1 MKRRE
6 FVKSATA
13 AGTGLL
19 TTTSVLGKSF
29 IKNADQP
36 LKIALIGCGGR
47 GTGATLAGLNYEIP
61 CELVAMADLFPEPIE
76 RSFTA
81 LESRVKDKTRLKVTE
96 ETRFLGFQG
105 YKKAI
110 ALCDVAFIGT
120 PAVYKPVI
128 FEEAI
133 RQGKHVFMEKP
144 VCVDAFGYKKV
155 LETAAIA
162 KANRLYVASGLQRR
176 YGKEYQATVNHLHDG
191 IIGDITS
198 AECYWFGGPIGDLSR
213 PRQDSWTEMEFQ
225 NRHWRSFAW
234 VSGGNIIE
242 FHVHN
247 LDIINWALKQEHP
260 QSVLASGGKVAEK
273 LYSGALGGFDTT
285 VSHFMYENNVPVY
298 SFSRN
303 LPNCSNEN
311 GEIFFGTKGRLEIKK
326 DNAIAYN
333 NKGKVIL
340 DLKKEMEDLGHF
352 HGAHDEV
359 QKVLLKAIAG
369 NDNYIND
376 AFYAAHSTM
385 TGIFGRMSAWS
396 GKRLNWDE
404 AIQSEVKLF
413 DYTDETGF
421 NSTTPILPD
430 KSGDYPVPVP
440 GKTIV

>member
-13 AGTGLL
+13 AGTGVLAAG
-19 TTTSVLGKSF
+19 SVLGNSLVT
-29 IKNADQP
+29 NADQP

-47 GTGATLAGLNYEIP
+47 GTGATLTALNYEIP

-81 LESRVKDKTRLKVTE
+81 LNSRIEDPKKIKVTE
-96 ETRFLGFQG
+96 ETKFLGFQG

-155 LETAAIA
+155 LEAAAIA
-162 KANRLYVASGLQRR
+162 KTNRLYVAGGLQRR
-176 YGKEYQATVNHLHDG
+176 YGKEYQAVIDYLHDG
-191 IIGDITS
+191 IIGNITS

-213 PRQDSWTEMEFQ
+213 PRKDEWTEMEFQ

-234 VSGGNIIE
+234 VGGGNIIE
-242 FHVHN
+242 YHIHN
-247 LDIINWALKQEHP
+247 LDVINWALKQEHP
-260 QSVLASGGKVAEK
+260 QTVLASGGKVAEK
-273 LYSGALGGFDTT
+273 LYSGSLGGFDT
-285 VSHFMYENNVPVY
+285 VSSHFMYENNVPVY

-303 LPNCSNEN
+303 LPNCSNKH
-311 GEIFFGTKGRLEIKK
+311 GEIFFGTKGRFEIKGN
-326 DNAIAYN
+326 NAIAYN
-333 NKGKVIL
+333 HKGKVML
-340 DLKKEMEDLGHF
+340 DLQKKMEDLNPF
-352 HGAHDEV
+352 HNAHPEV
-359 QKVLLKAIAG
+359 QKTLLKAIAD

-376 AFYAAHSTM
+376 AFYAAHSSM

-396 GKRLNWDE
+396 GKRLNWED
-404 AIQSEVKLF
+404 AVQSEIKLF
-413 DYTDETGF
+413 DYTDETNF
-421 NSTTPILPD
+421 NSAPPILPD
-430 KSGDYPVPVP
+430 KSEYYPVPIP
-440 GKTIV
+440 GKTKV